1 MVYSSD
7 IKDVISSLNCGTI
20 NYNVEAFY
28 MIKFNGYEKLNYL
41 KSKIKTGIDLTK
53 NDTP

>member
-7 IKDVISSLNCGTI
+7 IKDVKLNLNCGTI

-28 MIKFNGYEKLNYL
+28 MSKFNGYEKLNYL
-41 KSKIKTGIDLTK
+41 KSKIET
-53 NDTP
+53 